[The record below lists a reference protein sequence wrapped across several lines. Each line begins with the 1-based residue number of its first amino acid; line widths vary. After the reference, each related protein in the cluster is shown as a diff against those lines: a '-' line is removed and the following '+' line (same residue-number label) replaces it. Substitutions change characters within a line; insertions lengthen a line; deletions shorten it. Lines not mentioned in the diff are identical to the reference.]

1 VWYPADTKR
10 LKHSSVG
17 PLRGMK
23 GDAWEAGH
31 RMPMIVRWPG
41 HVPEG
46 TRSDHL
52 WCHTDFLATV
62 AQITGGRLPAGSG
75 EDSVGQLSV
84 WLDPKRAEP
93 ARWNLVS
100 QSSGRVLSVRERN
113 WKYIPQLGSGGFS
126 KPRRRQPRDGE
137 ASVQLY
143 DLSKDISEQR
153 NLSASEPERLERMR
167 QLARTL
173 TGLPAR

>member
-1 VWYPADTKR
+1 
-10 LKHSSVG
+10 
-17 PLRGMK
+17 
-23 GDAWEAGH
+23 
-31 RMPMIVRWPG
+31 
-41 HVPEG
+41 
-46 TRSDHL
+46 
-52 WCHTDFLATV
+52 
-62 AQITGGRLPAGSG
+62 
-75 EDSVGQLSV
+75 
-84 WLDPKRAEP
+84 
-93 ARWNLVS
+93 
-100 QSSGRVLSVRERN
+100 SGRVLSVRERN

-143 DLSKDISEQR
+143 DLSKDISEQK